1 MNKLKLLILALF
13 FASFSSHAQKPFELG
28 GEYLMPMGKGFRN
41 TIAGARGESFNNKN
55 SFSIGLTYHFS
66 SAKSYSTSKGFGIYA
81 GYRYSFSNDV
91 NGNSPFLGARVLIHM
106 ENFDGKTNLNSFF
119 ITPFAEAGYHFM
131 FAKSFYAA
139 PSVGYGYSIK
149 LTKEYN
155 SLDEDVGKRFI
166 PSLSAGYRF

>member
-1 MNKLKLLILALF
+1 
-13 FASFSSHAQKPFELG
+13 
-28 GEYLMPMGKGFRN
+28 
-41 TIAGARGESFNNKN
+41 
-55 SFSIGLTYHFS
+55 
-66 SAKSYSTSKGFGIYA
+66 
-81 GYRYSFSNDV
+81 
-91 NGNSPFLGARVLIHM
+91 M
-106 ENFDGKTNLNSFF
+106 ENVDGKTNLNSFF

>member
-1 MNKLKLLILALF
+1 MKKLIFLLSITITVI
-13 FASFSSHAQKPFELG
+13 SSQAQSPFELG

-41 TIAGARGESFNNKN
+41 TIAGARGESFSNKN

-81 GYRYSFSNDV
+81 GYRYALSNNV
-91 NGNSPFLGARVLIHM
+91 NGNNPFLGARVLIHM

-139 PSVGYGYSIK
+139 PSLGYGYSIK